1 MARPVRGRPGC
12 GLADGLAAVASP
24 SAAIPDGRARGVPGG
39 VLAVG
44 LGRAPAT
51 PAAGEKLRARAALE
65 AGGAPIL
72 ADDINAEALALDGRL
87 VWIANPLDAFAL
99 PDQRLYL
106 DWIAGRK
113 SGDAL
118 PASFPAALVTVDSP
132 AAVRLAGN
140 GGWCGGAG

>member
-1 MARPVRGRPGC
+1 M
-12 GLADGLAAVASP
+12 
-24 SAAIPDGRARGVPGG
+24 PGG

-44 LGRAPAT
+44 LGRAPAP

-140 GGWCGGAG
+140 GGWRVAARDERAVLLVQGNGYRRPPRCRGAGPYG

>member
-1 MARPVRGRPGC
+1 M
-12 GLADGLAAVASP
+12 
-24 SAAIPDGRARGVPGG
+24 
-39 VLAVG
+39 
-44 LGRAPAT
+44 
-51 PAAGEKLRARAALE
+51 
-65 AGGAPIL
+65 
-72 ADDINAEALALDGRL
+72 

-140 GGWCGGAG
+140 GGWRVAARDERAVLLVQGNG